1 MNSEKR
7 KKIIVRVQEIF
18 AQAGTYNY
26 LELTTEKGIP
36 AKTGLWSYEELR
48 SEELGFQGFASYYL
62 CHSRDFNRL
71 QQTSNEPNMANVSI
85 YKELYYIDKAF
96 GTTASEQ
103 LIEVVRHTFREDIF
117 KVKFGLLFL

>member
-1 MNSEKR
+1 MISEKR

-26 LELTTEKGIP
+26 LELATDKGVT
-36 AKTGLWSYEELR
+36 AKTGLWTYEELR
-48 SEELGFQGFASYYL
+48 SEELGYQGFASYYL
-62 CHSRDFNRL
+62 KHSRDFK
-71 QQTSNEPNMANVSI
+71 NEPNMANVSI

-103 LIEVVRHTFREDIF
+103 LIEVVRHTFREDII
-117 KVKFGLLFL
+117 KV